1 MKNADLHCC
10 KYMSETKVTW
20 KTFEVTANCIHL
32 LISTF
37 FVTAYNARLDFPLG
51 NRNKT
56 KQKLRK

>member
-10 KYMSETKVTW
+10 KYVRNKSYL